1 MLYRRKTTDLD
12 AAEWLDEAS
21 EEENDPLRAAD
32 RKADRRWDEEEEE
45 LAFYSKRFGLPH
57 EKEHRARRPPRN
69 ERQRFEEHR
78 AEVETVAEVAG
89 LESVWDTTYTPTRY
103 EGGFLRESLQPFYSQ
118 DQIVDVNALVKGG
131 KEANVYR
138 CRAHT
143 SLGLEWIAAKV
154 YRPRKFRNLRND
166 AIYREGR
173 HLLTSEDGRPKSVNP
188 RDLRVARAV
197 GKKSLFGVEV
207 RHTSWLMYEYT
218 ALQTLHSAGVPVPE
232 PYGVGENAILMA
244 YIGDAGRAAP
254 TLHEVSLEAEEASI
268 VFEQVLESIAVMLEN
283 GLVHGDLSA
292 YNILYWRGEMT
303 IIDFPQVVNAH
314 SNYSARSILYRD
326 VARVC
331 RYFARYGIRADA
343 SRAAAELWQRH
354 AAPDPDDLAADLSL
368 LEREVDLEE
377 ENDEKW

>member
-1 MLYRRKTTDLD
+1 MVYRRKTTDLD
-12 AAEWLDEAS
+12 AAEWSDEANQR
-21 EEENDPLRAAD
+21 EEDPFRAAD
-32 RKADRRWDEEEEE
+32 RKADRRWEEEEEE
-45 LAFYSKRFGLPH
+45 LAFYSKRFGLAQ
-57 EKEHRARRPPRN
+57 EKEYRTRRPPRN

-78 AEVETVAEVAG
+78 AQVETVAEVAG
-89 LESVWDTTYTPTRY
+89 LESVWDTTYTPTRH

-131 KEANVYR
+131 KEASVYR
-138 CRAHT
+138 CRAHA
-143 SLGLEWIAAKV
+143 SMGLEWIAAKV
-154 YRPRKFRNLRND
+154 YRPRRFRNLRND

-188 RDLRVARAV
+188 RDARVARAV

-207 RHTSWLMYEYT
+207 RHTSWLMYEYS

-232 PYGVGENAILMA
+232 PYGAGENAILMA

-254 TLHEVSLEAEEASI
+254 TLHEVRLEAEEASTF
-268 VFEQVLESIAVMLEN
+268 FEQVLESIAVMLEN

-292 YNILYWRGEMT
+292 YNILYWRGMIT
-303 IIDFPQVVNAH
+303 FIDFPQVVNAH
-314 SNYSARSILYRD
+314 SNYSARWILFRD

-331 RYFARYGIRADA
+331 RYFARYGIRVDA
-343 SRAAAELWQRH
+343 SQVAAELWQRH

-368 LEREVDLEE
+368 LEGEVDSKD
-377 ENDEKW
+377 ENDEEW

>member
-1 MLYRRKTTDLD
+1 MFYRRNTTDLD

-89 LESVWDTTYTPTRY
+89 LESVWNTTYTPTRY

-118 DQIVDVNALVKGG
+118 DQIVDLNALVKGG

-254 TLHEVSLEAEEASI
+254 TLHEVRLEAEEASNF
-268 VFEQVLESIAVMLEN
+268 FEQVLESIAVMLEN

-303 IIDFPQVVNAH
+303 FIDFPQVVNAH

>member
-57 EKEHRARRPPRN
+57 EKEYRARRPPRN

-89 LESVWDTTYTPTRY
+89 LETVWETTYTPTRY

-254 TLHEVSLEAEEASI
+254 TLHEVRLEAEEASNF
-268 VFEQVLESIAVMLEN
+268 FEQVLESIAVMLEN

-303 IIDFPQVVNAH
+303 FIDFPQVVNAH

-368 LEREVDLEE
+368 LEREVDLE
-377 ENDEKW
+377 

>member
-1 MLYRRKTTDLD
+1 MFYRRNTTDLD
-12 AAEWLDEAS
+12 AAVWIDEAS
-21 EEENDPLRAAD
+21 EEENEPLRAAD

-254 TLHEVSLEAEEASI
+254 TLHEVRLEAEEASNF
-268 VFEQVLESIAVMLEN
+268 FEQVLESIAVMLEN

-303 IIDFPQVVNAH
+303 FIDFPQVVNAH